1 MSILKG
7 LILAG
12 LMAANI
18 VWAADDKPFKL
29 KDGDKV
35 VFYGDSITDQ
45 RQYSVIV
52 ETFVA
57 TRYPHL
63 DVSFVNSGW
72 GGDSV
77 SGGGG
82 GTIDTRLKRDVF
94 AYRPTVVTIMLGMN
108 DGGYKAETEANDQ
121 KFFDGY
127 KHIVESIR
135 TNLPQ
140 ARIMAIEPS
149 PYDDV
154 TRPPAFP
161 VASDVQYNE
170 VMRSFG
176 KWIAEYAQQPGVD
189 VTDFNAV
196 MVKTLLQARELD
208 PENAKQII
216 SDHIHP
222 SFGGHMIL
230 AETLL
235 KAWGA
240 RPVVSAVIIA
250 ASHAAPKVESA
261 QFAAVSGLSKSGA
274 ISWTELDDA
283 LPLPF
288 KQWVEMW
295 GGGISVD
302 LAIRS
307 SDLTAALNQ
316 QILKVKGLRS
326 GSYSLKIDGASVGA
340 FNNDQLAAGVNLAVL
355 KTPATDQAMKVYQLA
370 NSHEEVHYDEL
381 RNMEIPLA
389 DYALPEAKAAKDSLI
404 QLDQAVAK
412 EMLQTAQPVPHKFEL
427 VPVPAE

>member
-1 MSILKG
+1 M
-7 LILAG
+7 ILAA

-18 VWAADDKPFKL
+18 AWAADNDTFKL
-29 KDGDKV
+29 KNGDRV

-45 RQYSVIV
+45 RQYSIIV

-63 DVSFVNSGW
+63 DVAFVNSGW

-77 SGGGG
+77 AGGGG

-94 AYRPTVVTIMLGMN
+94 AYRPTLVTIMLGMN
-108 DGGYKAETEANDQ
+108 DGGYKAETESNDQ
-121 KFFDGY
+121 KYFDGY
-127 KHIVESIR
+127 KHIVDSIR
-135 TNLPQ
+135 ANLPQ

-161 VASDVQYNE
+161 VGGDLQYNE

-176 KWIAEYAQQPGVD
+176 KWIAEYAQQSGLD
-189 VTDFNAV
+189 VTDFNTGT
-196 MVKTLLQARELD
+196 VKTLLQARELD

-216 SDHIHP
+216 PDHIHP

-230 AETLL
+230 AEALL

-240 RPVVSAVIIA
+240 RPVVSAVIID
-250 ASHAAPKVESA
+250 ASHPAPKVESA
-261 QFAAVSGLSKSGA
+261 QFATVSGLSKSVA

-288 KQWVEMW
+288 KQWIEMW
-295 GGGISVD
+295 GGGTAVD

-307 SDLTAALNQ
+307 SDITAALNQ

-326 GSYSLKIDGASVGA
+326 GTYSLKIDGVSVGA
-340 FNNDQLAAGVNLAVL
+340 FNNDQLAAGVNLALL

-370 NSHEEVHYDEL
+370 NSREEIHNDGW
-381 RNMEIPLA
+381 RNVEVPLA
-389 DYALPEAKAAKDSLI
+389 DYALPEAKSASDALV
-404 QLDQAVAK
+404 QLDHAVAK
-412 EMLQTAQPVPHKFEL
+412 QMLQIAQPVPHKFEL
-427 VPVPAE
+427 VPIPAE